1 MINKVPEKI
10 IGNIN
15 PERGVEQKCN
25 AKIVAESSQQIINQN
40 SQVTIN
46 EEQVEHVLAEHSIT
60 TGLLSTVLLTG
71 GWFYLVKHIQEN
83 QMTTTIL
90 VTTFIYAILTL
101 VQIIIWVTYF
111 VLISQKDDKNAN
123 IVLGDWSGSVV
134 ITPLL
139 SLICVIFLF
148 MFGIINKI

>member
-15 PERGVEQKCN
+15 PEKEEIQQKQPQKHN
-25 AKIVAESSQQIINQN
+25 NIIAESSQV
-40 SQVTIN
+40 SIN
-46 EEQVEHVLAEHSIT
+46 EEKVEQVLAEHSIT

-83 QMTTTIL
+83 HMTTTIL

-101 VQIIIWVTYF
+101 AQIIIWVTYF

-134 ITPLL
+134 VTPLL

>member
-10 IGNIN
+10 IGNITPEIHHAPKNENNKN
-15 PERGVEQKCN
+15 PVVETTN
-25 AKIVAESSQQIINQN
+25 VQQ
-40 SQVTIN
+40 VLIN
-46 EEQVEHVLAEHSIT
+46 EEKVEQVLAEHSVS

-83 QMTTTIL
+83 HMTTTIL

-101 VQIIIWVTYF
+101 AQIIIWVTYF